1 MLEHEVLWSRKRELD
16 EFGAGLEVLALRTT
30 LRQNPEVCSSLLCF
44 NDNLAFGPEEFEK
57 CLDRPTQDPDDFVQA
72 QAYGWFNRYI
82 GENPESDCFQGGC
95 RLKALLQ
102 FATGYQ
108 VPPPGQS
115 PLKIT
120 ISFLPDDDDHQFP
133 TAQACFGYLKL
144 PTVHS
149 SRGAFDEAMDKAL
162 KFEGT
167 GFAMF

>member
-57 CLDRPTQDPDDFVQA
+57 CLDQPTQDPDDFVQA
-72 QAYGWFNRYI
+72 QAYGWFNGYI
-82 GENPESDCFQGGC
+82 GENPESDCFQEGC

-120 ISFLPDDDDHQFP
+120 ISFYPMMMTISFPLP
-133 TAQACFGYLKL
+133 KL
-144 PTVHS
+144 VLVILSCQLFTLQGVHLM
-149 SRGAFDEAMDKAL
+149 RPW
-162 KFEGT
+162 T
-167 GFAMF
+167 RP